1 MDLIKDILAPQLEL
15 RPISHPQ
22 DLIKLVFQAVM
33 GGGHLISDPQKSL
46 AYIKSELEGLTPT
59 DEPLFERI
67 GEKVCRFNLASK
79 ENTLSPEVINNLFV
93 YSANRVKGTR
103 EELLAALDNVRAAID
118 SGSLDL
124 PFSGDDFAAL
134 YPEEGVIPRHS
145 EEYRQAYSPAY
156 RVLCVECMEFFPLI
170 RNIDNHISN
179 SIYPIIA
186 IDGMAGSGKT
196 TLATLLYA
204 AFDAAVFTPDDYFL
218 TPAQRTP
225 ERLNGIG
232 EFFDKERLYNEI
244 IYPLRRG
251 DKEISY
257 RRYDCHT
264 MEFTPLMR
272 SVHRRPVVVEGVY
285 AAHPFLGD
293 YYDVGVYLKTDPAT
307 QSQRILERNGEFL
320 HSKYINEWIPR
331 ENAYFSAFAIEE
343 RLSKKGFVF
352 NT

>member
-1 MDLIKDILAPQLEL
+1 MDIIKDILAPQLKL
-15 RPISHPQ
+15 RPISNPQ

-33 GGGHLISDPQKSL
+33 GGGHLISDPSRTL
-46 AYIKSELEGLTPT
+46 AYLNAEMETLTPT

-79 ENTLSPEVINNLFV
+79 ENTLSAEVINNLFV
-93 YSANRVKGTR
+93 YSANRVNGTR
-103 EELLAALDNVRAAID
+103 EELLATLNTVKAAID

-134 YPEEGVIPRHS
+134 YPAEGVIPRHS
-145 EEYRQAYSPAY
+145 EEYRQTYSPAY
-156 RVLCVECMEFFPLI
+156 RVLCIECMEFFPLI
-170 RNIDNHISN
+170 QNIDNHISN
-179 SIYPIIA
+179 SIYPVIA

-225 ERLNGIG
+225 ERMTEVG

-244 IYPLRRG
+244 IYPLKRG
-251 DKEISY
+251 DDEISY

-264 MEFTPLMR
+264 MEFIPLKR
-272 SVHRRPVVVEGVY
+272 FVNRRPVIMEGVY
-285 AAHPFLGD
+285 SAHPFFGD
-293 YYDVGVYLKTDPAT
+293 YYDVGVFVKTDPQI
-307 QSQRILERNGEFL
+307 QSERILTRNGEFL
-320 HSKYINEWIPR
+320 HSKYVNEWIPR

-343 RLSKKGFVF
+343 KLSKKGFVF

>member
-1 MDLIKDILAPQLEL
+1 MDIIDILLPQLNA
-15 RPISHPQ
+15 RPISNPQ
-22 DLIKLVFQAVM
+22 DLVKLVFQSVM
-33 GGGHLISDPQKSL
+33 GGGHLISDPARSF
-46 AYIKSELEGLTPT
+46 AYLKEEMETLTPT

-67 GEKVCRFNLASK
+67 GERVCRFNLASK
-79 ENTLSPEVINNLFV
+79 ENTLSSEVINNLFV
-93 YSANRVKGTR
+93 YSANRVSGTR
-103 EELLAALDNVRAAID
+103 EELLSALDTVKSAID
-118 SGSLDL
+118 KGRLDL
-124 PFSGDDFAAL
+124 PFSGDDFSAL
-134 YPEEGVIPRHS
+134 YPADGTIPRHS
-145 EEYRQAYSPAY
+145 EEYRHTYSPAY
-156 RVLCVECMEFFPLI
+156 RVLCLECMEFFSLI
-170 RNIDNHISN
+170 QNIDNHISN
-179 SIYPIIA
+179 SIYPVIA

-225 ERLNGIG
+225 ERLTGIG

-244 IYPLRRG
+244 IYPLKRG

-257 RRYDCHT
+257 RRYDCQT
-264 MEFTPLMR
+264 MEFIPLKR
-272 SVHRRPVVVEGVY
+272 FVNRRPVIVEGVY

-343 RLSKKGFVF
+343 ILKRKGFVF
-352 NT
+352 ST

>member
-1 MDLIKDILAPQLEL
+1 MSITDIILPQLNT

-22 DLIKLVFQAVM
+22 DLVKLVFQAVM
-33 GGGHLISDPQKSL
+33 GGGHLISDPARSL
-46 AYIKSELEGLTPT
+46 AYLKEEMEGLTPT

-93 YSANRVKGTR
+93 YSANRVQGTR
-103 EELLAALDNVRAAID
+103 EELLSALEEVRSALD
-118 SGSLDL
+118 SGILDL
-124 PFSGDDFAAL
+124 PFSGEAFAAL
-134 YPEEGVIPRHS
+134 YPVEGTVPRHS
-145 EEYRQAYSPAY
+145 EEYRRAYRPAY
-156 RVLCVECMEFFPLI
+156 RVLCIECMEFFPLI

-196 TLATLLYA
+196 TLANLLYA
-204 AFDAAVFTPDDYFL
+204 VFDAAVFTPDDYFL

-225 ERLNGIG
+225 ERLTGIG

-244 IYPLRRG
+244 IYPLKRG

-264 MEFTPLMR
+264 MEFIPLLR
-272 SVHRRPVVVEGVY
+272 YVHRRPVIVEGVY

-293 YYDVGVYLKTDPAT
+293 YYDLGVFLKTSSET
-307 QSQRILERNGEFL
+307 QSERILSRNGEFL
-320 HSKYINEWIPR
+320 HSRYVSEWIPR

-343 RLSKKGFVF
+343 KLSRKGFVF